1 MSTNQ
6 VTVRRHQQYHLYDQ
20 HAYHPPQ
27 QRDHHHTLDLDGQLI
42 IAGIYLLLPNDR
54 HVQHKNNLSNWGVSG
69 YQDIVTTSISHVP
82 TNKIFLLIKAADQV
96 DVVFIHGLLGG
107 VFYTWRQQDT
117 GNSHELSDDQVRE
130 DDYQLEHNPNKKWRQ
145 YRRW

>member
-1 MSTNQ
+1 MINM
-6 VTVRRHQQYHLYDQ
+6 
-20 HAYHPPQ
+20 
-27 QRDHHHTLDLDGQLI
+27 LI
-42 IAGIYLLLPNDR
+42 IVLNNVIIITLLILMGNFLLHRDLPPAAQR
-54 HVQHKNNLSNWGVSG
+54 SSRAAQEQPEQLGGEW
-69 YQDIVTTSISHVP
+69 ISRYCHDKHLTCSDKHVP

-145 YRRW
+145 Y

>member
-1 MSTNQ
+1 MINVIIVSINVIIITLLILMGNFLLHRDLPPAAQ
-6 VTVRRHQQYHLYDQ
+6 RSSRAAQEQPEQLGGEWISRYCHDKHLTCSDKQ
-20 HAYHPPQ
+20 
-27 QRDHHHTLDLDGQLI
+27 
-42 IAGIYLLLPNDR
+42 
-54 HVQHKNNLSNWGVSG
+54 
-69 YQDIVTTSISHVP
+69 
-82 TNKIFLLIKAADQV
+82 IFLLIKAADQV

>member
-6 VTVRRHQQYHLYDQ
+6 VTVHRHQQYHLYDQ
-20 HAYHPPQ
+20 RDHPPH
-27 QRDHHHTLDLDGQLI
+27 QRDHHHNLDLDGQLI

-130 DDYQLEHNPNKKWRQ
+130 DDY
-145 YRRW
+145 